1 MGFDAADGDVGNSRP
16 AHYPPPPPAY
26 ATGSPPPP
34 GQNHEAEHPT
44 NVGMDLT
51 KEDFEYVT
59 SQVMRVAD
67 VCCNGRVVSV
77 LEGGY
82 GAYNPLTGFQ
92 REKPSRTTRAKA
104 AGGNT
109 NGGGSNG
116 NGNGGSSTSNNGG
129 TTAAPGNGAAT
140 TTQVHIVDKL
150 FHCWFTFVSA
160 GGSDEQRF
168 ASELS
173 SVSCAQACRSIRPIS
188 KTEEQWNRRTLLRE
202 GESCKLSSNVV

>member
-16 AHYPPPPPAY
+16 AHYPPPPPPN

-44 NVGMDLT
+44 NVGMDLN

-129 TTAAPGNGAAT
+129 TTGAPSNGTAT
-140 TTQVHIVDKL
+140 TTQVHMN
-150 FHCWFTFVSA
+150 
-160 GGSDEQRF
+160 E
-168 ASELS
+168 
-173 SVSCAQACRSIRPIS
+173 
-188 KTEEQWNRRTLLRE
+188 LLRASSIGCFTVGLPLFVQE
-202 GESCKLSSNVV
+202 GLMNRDLLVNSVLSHVRKLVDPYGQ